1 MKVSD
6 IIARYNAEISNEI
19 DDSLKLTLI
28 HDCDNRIQTD
38 IIDTHASKSPLGKKM
53 WADGGVLYISKAA
66 NALDTEYTMDTEVLA
81 PEAFLPVYLLYIDQA
96 IAWDR
101 NDMDRYNAA
110 SQRFNT
116 AFGELFNWYSRSHAA
131 PQPKPHHFLHRGG
144 M

>member
-28 HDCDNRIQTD
+28 HDCDNRIRTD
-38 IIDTHASKSPLGKKM
+38 IIDTHA
-53 WADGGVLYISKAA
+53 ADEDLVPDK
-66 NALDTEYTMDTEVLA
+66 EYTMDTEVLA

-116 AFGELFNWYSRSHAA
+116 VYNELFKWYSRDHAA
-131 PQPKPHHFLHRGG
+131 PQPKPHYFLHRGG
-144 M
+144 L

>member
-38 IIDTHASKSPLGKKM
+38 IIDTHSGKSQLGKKM
-53 WADGGVLYISKAA
+53 WAEDGVLYVSKATKA
-66 NALDTEYTMDTEVLA
+66 QDIECTMDTDVLA

-116 AFGELFNWYSRSHAA
+116 AYNELFKWYSRHHAA
-131 PQPKPHHFLHRGG
+131 PQPKPHYFLHRGG
-144 M
+144 L